1 MKLLPVVM
9 SMIIAMTLGMV
20 IVMSVIL
27 YAAWP
32 YILLGGLVYYIVKH
46 NKKQNYL
53 QIDNHK
59 QIGR

>member
-20 IVMSVIL
+20 IVMGVIL